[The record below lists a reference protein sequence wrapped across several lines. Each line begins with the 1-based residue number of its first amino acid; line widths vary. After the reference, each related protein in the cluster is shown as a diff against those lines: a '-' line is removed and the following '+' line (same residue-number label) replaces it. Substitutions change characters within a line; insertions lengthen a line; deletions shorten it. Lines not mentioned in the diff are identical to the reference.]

1 MDYRRRVRAKP
12 PSSFTSSSLEE
23 RRVFNGVYTRERSIK
38 WWWDNDQK
46 HHLHRTQR
54 PHASVTS
61 IPNRVRKTKKTRDTF
76 SPIFSHF
83 LSSNIFIS
91 SEQIKNQS
99 PTQNRHA
106 NKTSRVMIK
115 AQTCIRQATK
125 KVCIFV
131 PFFFFP
137 LLLLFSFVY
146 VLHFTAISAKMV
158 CYHQK
163 IQALQMQTVPINQKP
178 PNIKTKLKQKR
189 RKGKKKKKCLSLLS
203 LSFSV

>member
-146 VLHFTAISAKMV
+146 VLH
-158 CYHQK
+158 CYFSKNGLLSSKDSSPSDADSTHKSKTPQHQ
-163 IQALQMQTVPINQKP
+163 N
-178 PNIKTKLKQKR
+178 KTKT
-189 RKGKKKKKCLSLLS
+189 KKKKREK
-203 LSFSV
+203 